1 MTSNFPI
8 LEDSVTEIRAQVAE
22 GNEDSDK
29 KKGGGLSIR
38 TSSYVINNFELYR
51 KIINI
56 FRIDECK

>member
-29 KKGGGLSIR
+29 KKGGG
-38 TSSYVINNFELYR
+38 
-51 KIINI
+51 IINKNLLL
-56 FRIDECK
+56 RH